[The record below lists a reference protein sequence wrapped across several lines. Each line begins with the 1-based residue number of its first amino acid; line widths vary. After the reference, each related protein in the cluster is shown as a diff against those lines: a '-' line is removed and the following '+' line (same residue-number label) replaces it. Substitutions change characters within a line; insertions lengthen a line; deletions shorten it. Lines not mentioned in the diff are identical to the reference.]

1 MASKGRGS
9 KSSGN
14 RGGSAQTLRNY
25 WTTGAG
31 AAKIRWGTPGD
42 YNRCV
47 RAVSKYLG
55 SRARG
60 YCALR
65 HQAATGMWTSQ
76 HARALR
82 GGGRRRR

>member
-9 KSSGN
+9 KSSG
-14 RGGSAQTLRNY
+14 RGGNAQTLRNY
-25 WTTGAG
+25 WATGAG

-65 HQAATGMWTSQ
+65 HKAATGMWTSQ
-76 HARALR
+76 HAKALR
-82 GGGRRRR
+82 GGGGRRR

>member
-1 MASKGRGS
+1 MTRASKSNGRRKDG
-9 KSSGN
+9 GN
-14 RGGSAQTLRNY
+14 AQTLRNY
-25 WTTGAG
+25 WERGGGAK
-31 AAKIRWGTPGD
+31 AVRWGQAGD

-65 HQAATGMWTSQ
+65 HKAATGVWTSQ
-76 HARALR
+76 HAKALR
-82 GGGRRRR
+82 GGRGKRR